1 MAVTMT
7 NTHAVVWKAE
17 LEELIQLPE
26 EAELFALVS
35 PYELP
40 RRLPPLLADKARDRD
55 LEVS

>member
-1 MAVTMT
+1 MT

-17 LEELIQLPE
+17 LEELNQLPE